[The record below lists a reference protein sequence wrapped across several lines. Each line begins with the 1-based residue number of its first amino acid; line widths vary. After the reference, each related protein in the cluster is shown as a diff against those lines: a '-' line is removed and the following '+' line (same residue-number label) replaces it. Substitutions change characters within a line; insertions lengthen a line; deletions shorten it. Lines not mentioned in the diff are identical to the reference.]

1 MAYKPR
7 HLMTLF
13 LPALLLAGF
22 AVSCTDTDVLPDA
35 GTPSIDFGTPALTR
49 GVVTSDADM
58 DVFDVWGWYKPT
70 EGSETAT
77 DTQVFNA
84 TPVTKKGD
92 SWKYDNPQRWQ
103 PGNTY
108 RFYAVYPSGLDN
120 IDVSSSG
127 EIKISIYNATANH
140 DLMIANQTVSYASD
154 AIRPPRKVSFQF
166 KHIMANIVF
175 AARTAPAVSG
185 SGQTMTI
192 TSFKLTG
199 FPVTGSY
206 NSGNVPAWSV
216 STPQNERYSSTDPVE
231 LTGTDYTD
239 LVSLLVFPQLLGTVE
254 GSSLRY
260 EIVYEDANQNKYE
273 SSGRLQA
280 VSGDLS
286 QWQEGKRYRYT
297 MDLGADYILFGTP
310 QVEEWDEMSGGR
322 WNVE

>member
-7 HLMTLF
+7 YLMTLF
-13 LPALLLAGF
+13 LPVLLLAGF
-22 AVSCTDTDVLPDA
+22 TVSCTDTDILPDA
-35 GTPSIDFGTPALTR
+35 GTSSIDFGTPALTR
-49 GVVTSDADM
+49 GVVTSADDM
-58 DVFDVWGWYKPT
+58 DAFDVWGWYEPT
-70 EGSETAT
+70 EGGDVA
-77 DTQVFNA
+77 QVFKA
-84 TPVTKKGD
+84 TTVTKESTD
-92 SWKYDNPQRWQ
+92 SWKYDKPQRWQ
-103 PGNTY
+103 SGNTY

-127 EIKISIYNATANH
+127 EIKISTYNATANH
-140 DLMIANQTVSYASD
+140 DLMIANQTVPYASD
-154 AIRPPRKVSFQF
+154 AITPPGKVLFQF
-166 KHIMANIVF
+166 KHILANIVF
-175 AARTAPAVSG
+175 AARTAPAVSE
-185 SGQTMTI
+185 SGQSMTI

-216 STPQNERYSSTDPVE
+216 STPQNERYSSTVHVE

-260 EIVYEDANQNKYE
+260 EIVYEDANHNKYE

-310 QVEEWDEMSGGR
+310 QVEEWEEMSGGR

>member
-7 HLMTLF
+7 HLMVLL
-13 LPALLLAGF
+13 LPALLLAGLV
-22 AVSCTDTDVLPDA
+22 VSCTETEALPSTDA
-35 GTPSIDFGTPALTR
+35 SSIDFATPALTR
-49 GVVTSDADM
+49 GVVTSADDM
-58 DVFDVWGWYKPT
+58 DAFDVWGWYEPT
-70 EGSETAT
+70 ERNGT
-77 DTQVFNA
+77 A
-84 TPVTKKGD
+84 TPVFDGTTVTKESTD
-92 SWKYDNPQRWQ
+92 SWKYNNPQRWQ
-103 PGNTY
+103 SGNTY

-120 IDVSSSG
+120 VGVSSNG
-127 EIKISIYNATANH
+127 KITISTYNAKDNY

-154 AIRPPRKVSFQF
+154 AMTPPGKVSFQF

-175 AARTAPAVSG
+175 AARTAPAVFG

-216 STPQNERYSSTDPVE
+216 STPQNERYSSTVPVE

-260 EIVYEDANQNKYE
+260 EIVYEDANHSKYE

-310 QVEEWDEMSGGR
+310 QVEEWEEMSGGR

>member
-13 LPALLLAGF
+13 LPVLLLAGF
-22 AVSCTDTDVLPDA
+22 TVSCTDTDILPDA
-35 GTPSIDFGTPALTR
+35 GISSIDFGTPALTR
-49 GVVTSDADM
+49 GVVTSADDM
-58 DVFDVWGWYKPT
+58 DAFDVWGWYEPT
-70 EGSETAT
+70 EGSGTT
-77 DTQVFNA
+77 TQVFNA
-84 TPVTKKGD
+84 IPVTKKSTD
-92 SWKYDNPQRWQ
+92 NWKYDNPQRWQ
-103 PGNTY
+103 SGNTY

-120 IDVSSSG
+120 VDVSSNG
-127 EIKISIYNATANH
+127 KITIRTYNATANY
-140 DLMIANQTVSYASD
+140 DLMVANQTVSYASD
-154 AIRPPRKVSFQF
+154 AITSPGKVSFQF
-166 KHIMANIVF
+166 KHILANIVF
-175 AARTAPAVSG
+175 AARTAPAVSE
-185 SGQTMTI
+185 SGQSMTI

-216 STPQNERYSSTDPVE
+216 STPQNERYSSTDPVK
-231 LTGTDYTD
+231 LTGTDYKE

-260 EIVYEDANQNKYE
+260 EIVYEDAYQNEYE

-310 QVEEWDEMSGGR
+310 QVEEWEEMSGGR

>member
-13 LPALLLAGF
+13 LPALLLAGL
-22 AVSCTDTDVLPDA
+22 AVSCTDTDILPDA
-35 GTPSIDFGTPALTR
+35 DAPSIDFGTPALTR

-58 DVFDVWGWYKPT
+58 NAFDVWGWYEPT
-70 EGSETAT
+70 AGGGEV
-77 DTQVFNA
+77 DQVFNA
-84 TPVTKKGD
+84 TTVTKESTD

-120 IDVSSSG
+120 IDVSG
-127 EIKISIYNATANH
+127 NGKITISTYNAKDNY
-140 DLMIANQTVSYASD
+140 DLMVANQTVSYASD
-154 AIRPPRKVSFQF
+154 AITPPGKVSFQF
-166 KHIMANIVF
+166 KHILANIVF

-216 STPQNERYSSTDPVE
+216 STPQNERYSSTDPVK
-231 LTGTDYTD
+231 LTGTDYKE

-260 EIVYEDANQNKYE
+260 EIVYEDAYQNEYE

-310 QVEEWDEMSGGR
+310 QVEEWEEMSGGR

>member
-13 LPALLLAGF
+13 LPVLLLAGF
-22 AVSCTDTDVLPDA
+22 TVSCTDTDILPDA
-35 GTPSIDFGTPALTR
+35 GTSSIDFGTPALTR
-49 GVVTSDADM
+49 GVVTSADDM
-58 DVFDVWGWYKPT
+58 DAFDVWGWYEPT
-70 EGSETAT
+70 ERNGT
-77 DTQVFNA
+77 A
-84 TPVTKKGD
+84 TPVFDGTTVTKESTD
-92 SWKYDNPQRWQ
+92 SWKYNNPQRWQ
-103 PGNTY
+103 SGNTY

-120 IDVSSSG
+120 VGVSSNG
-127 EIKISIYNATANH
+127 KITISTYNAKDNY

-154 AIRPPRKVSFQF
+154 AMTPPGKVSFQF

-175 AARTAPAVSG
+175 AARTAPAVFG

-216 STPQNERYSSTDPVE
+216 STPQNERYSSTVPVE

-260 EIVYEDANQNKYE
+260 EIVYEDANHSKYE

-310 QVEEWDEMSGGR
+310 QVEEWEEMSGGR

>member
-7 HLMTLF
+7 YLMTLF
-13 LPALLLAGF
+13 LPVLLLAGF
-22 AVSCTDTDVLPDA
+22 TVSCTDTDILPDA
-35 GTPSIDFGTPALTR
+35 GTSSIDFGTPALTR
-49 GVVTSDADM
+49 GVVTSADGMDA
-58 DVFDVWGWYKPT
+58 FDVWGWYEPE
-70 EGSETAT
+70 EGGDVA
-77 DTQVFNA
+77 QVFNA
-84 TPVTKKGD
+84 TPVTKESTD

-103 PGNTY
+103 SGNTY

-120 IDVSSSG
+120 VGVSSNG
-127 EIKISIYNATANH
+127 KITISTYNAKDNY

-154 AIRPPRKVSFQF
+154 AMTPPGKVSFQF

-260 EIVYEDANQNKYE
+260 EIVYEDANHNKYE

-310 QVEEWDEMSGGR
+310 QVEEWEEMSGGR

>member
-7 HLMTLF
+7 HLMVLL
-13 LPALLLAGF
+13 LPALLLAGLV
-22 AVSCTDTDVLPDA
+22 VSCTETEALPSTDA
-35 GTPSIDFGTPALTR
+35 SSIDFATPALTR
-49 GVVTSDADM
+49 GVVTSADDM
-58 DVFDVWGWYKPT
+58 DAFDVWGWYEPT
-70 EGSETAT
+70 ERNGT
-77 DTQVFNA
+77 A
-84 TPVTKKGD
+84 TPVFDGTTVTKESTD
-92 SWKYDNPQRWQ
+92 SWKYNNPQRWQ
-103 PGNTY
+103 SGNTY

-120 IDVSSSG
+120 VDVSSNG
-127 EIKISIYNATANH
+127 KITISTYNATANY
-140 DLMIANQTVSYASD
+140 DLMVANQTVSYASD
-154 AIRPPRKVSFQF
+154 AITSPGKVSFQF
-166 KHIMANIVF
+166 KHILANIVF
-175 AARTAPAVSG
+175 AARTAPAVSE
-185 SGQTMTI
+185 SGQSMTI

-206 NSGNVPAWSV
+206 DSGNVPAWSV
-216 STPQNERYSSTDPVE
+216 STPQNERYSSKVHVE

-260 EIVYEDANQNKYE
+260 EIVYKDANDYKYE

-310 QVEEWDEMSGGR
+310 QVEEWEEMSGGR

>member
-13 LPALLLAGF
+13 LPVLLLAGF
-22 AVSCTDTDVLPDA
+22 TVSCTDTDILPDA
-35 GTPSIDFGTPALTR
+35 GTSSIDFGIPALTR
-49 GVVTSDADM
+49 GVVTSADDM
-58 DVFDVWGWYKPT
+58 DAFDVWGWYEPT
-70 EGSETAT
+70 EGGDVA
-77 DTQVFNA
+77 QVFNA
-84 TPVTKKGD
+84 TPVTKESTD
-92 SWKYDNPQRWQ
+92 SWKYDNPQSWQ
-103 PGNTY
+103 SGNTY

-120 IDVSSSG
+120 VDVSSNG
-127 EIKISIYNATANH
+127 KITISTYNAKDNY
-140 DLMIANQTVSYASD
+140 DLMIANQAVSYASD
-154 AIRPPRKVSFQF
+154 AMTPPGKVSFQF

-175 AARTAPAVSG
+175 AARTAPAVFG

-216 STPQNERYSSTDPVE
+216 STPQNERYSSTVPVE

-260 EIVYEDANQNKYE
+260 EIVYEDANHNKYE

-310 QVEEWDEMSGGR
+310 QVEEWEEMSGGR